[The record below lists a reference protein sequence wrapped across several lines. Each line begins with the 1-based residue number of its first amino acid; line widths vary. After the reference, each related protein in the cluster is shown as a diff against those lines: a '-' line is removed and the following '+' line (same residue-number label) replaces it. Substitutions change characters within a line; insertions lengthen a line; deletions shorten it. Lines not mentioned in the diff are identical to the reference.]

1 MSYLRIKKAVLLLG
15 NECEIIE
22 DRAENREKDEHIV
35 SNIRMN
41 ISKFLPK
48 VNRDTR
54 QQTVIIVQCNNR

>member
-22 DRAENREKDEHIV
+22 DRVENREKDEHIV
-35 SNIRMN
+35 KATS
-41 ISKFLPK
+41 K

-54 QQTVIIVQCNNR
+54 QHCYYSTM